1 MQLRET
7 RIVPASTPGQAPSV
21 EFIGAKG
28 ERVTVRFAGDVEM
41 EASDREGLIS
51 KATLILAELVNADTA
66 GDLDKKGGGRT
77 TDERTGDQADL
88 EEQLQEG
95 LEDTFPGSDPVSVV
109 STGIPGKPTNK

>member
-7 RIVPASTPGQAPSV
+7 RILPASTPDQAPSV
-21 EFIGAKG
+21 EFIGTRG
-28 ERVTVRFAGDVEM
+28 ERVTVRFAHDEDMGS
-41 EASDREGLIS
+41 SDRDRLIS

-66 GDLDKKGGGRT
+66 GDLDKKGGGRS
-77 TDERTGDQADL
+77 DERTEDPAEL

-109 STGIPGKPTNK
+109 STGIPGKPRK

>member
-7 RIVPASTPGQAPSV
+7 RIVPASTPGETPSV
-21 EFIGAKG
+21 EFIGMKG
-28 ERVTVRFAGDVEM
+28 ERVTVRFAAGED
-41 EASDREGLIS
+41 AASSDRDRLIS

-66 GDLDKKGGGRT
+66 GDLDKKNGGRPSK
-77 TDERTGDQADL
+77 ERTENPAEL

-109 STGIPGKPTNK
+109 STGIPGKPTK